1 MAECPNARMPEL
13 GRKGMGNWLCFKIA
27 EKEYFW
33 NGGVTIIMALTGSTM
48 LSLGTEAP
56 DFQLP
61 DVVSGETISL
71 STFTDKKAL
80 LVMFICRHCPFVKHV
95 QSELAQLGK
104 DYLQTDLGI
113 VAISANDVENFA
125 DDAPDLLK
133 KMATE
138 LDFKFAFCY
147 DETQETAK
155 SYTAACTPDFFL
167 FDDQR
172 KLFYRGQLDDSRPS
186 NGKPVTG
193 KDLRSAIDSVLA
205 GKSFTEEQ
213 KPSIGCN
220 IKWKPGSEPDYF
232 G

>member
-1 MAECPNARMPEL
+1 
-13 GRKGMGNWLCFKIA
+13 
-27 EKEYFW
+27 
-33 NGGVTIIMALTGSTM
+33 MALTASTM
-48 LSLGTEAP
+48 LSLGTKAP

-61 DVVSGETISL
+61 DVVSGKTISL
-71 STFTDKKAL
+71 STFTGKKAL

-95 QSELAQLGK
+95 ESELAQLGK
-104 DYLQTDLGI
+104 DYFQSDLGI
-113 VAISANDVENFA
+113 VAISANDVKNYP

-133 KMATE
+133 TMARE
-138 LDFKFAFCY
+138 LDFKFPLCY

-155 SYTAACTPDFFL
+155 IYTAACTPDFFL
-167 FDDQR
+167 FDGDR

-193 KDLRSAIDSVLA
+193 KDLRNAIDTVLA
-205 GKSFTEEQ
+205 GKSLTEEQ